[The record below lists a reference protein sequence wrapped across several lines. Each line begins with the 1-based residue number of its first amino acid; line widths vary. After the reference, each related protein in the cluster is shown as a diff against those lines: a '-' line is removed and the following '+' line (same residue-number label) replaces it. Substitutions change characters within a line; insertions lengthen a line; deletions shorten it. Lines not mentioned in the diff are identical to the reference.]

1 MVMRL
6 VLCWELIVSANVD
19 PVDFGIA
26 GIYKEAYDPSGL
38 RKSQRCG
45 ASCVHIVYAPKKNNR
60 ITRYKSSVVLK
71 VSSTK
76 QIHVKAGVLQANVT
90 APITAYV
97 CNTDIQLVHTY
108 ERIL

>member
-45 ASCVHIVYAPKKNNR
+45 ASCVHIVYAKKNNR
-60 ITRYKSSVVLK
+60 ITRYKSGVVLK

-76 QIHVKAGVLQANVT
+76 HIHESWSVASQRHFSGFGICTCRFPVG
-90 APITAYV
+90 
-97 CNTDIQLVHTY
+97 TY
-108 ERIL
+108 I